1 MFHQSILSEV
11 LKGRRFVAFL
21 NTEAAA
27 TISEQDPQSFR
38 MKMKRILSTTL

>member
-1 MFHQSILSEV
+1 MLHQSVLSEV
-11 LKGRRFVAFL
+11 LKGRQFVGFL

-27 TISEQDPQSFR
+27 TISEQDPQSFF

>member
-11 LKGRRFVAFL
+11 LKGRQFVGFL

-27 TISEQDPQSFR
+27 TISEQDPQSSEW
-38 MKMKRILSTTL
+38 KWK